1 MRKVL
6 WICNIMLP
14 VIAREFSLSYSNRE
28 GWLSGI
34 FERVKEGEAPF
45 TLSVCFP
52 VTKEQMEVL
61 PAEVLSDGVN
71 VHGIR
76 CFGFL
81 EDLAH
86 PETYDNSLEERFC
99 RIFAADK
106 PDMIHIFGTEFPHTL
121 AAVRAF
127 DNPKRT
133 LIGIQGLCHEIA
145 RVYMADLPEKVQN
158 MVTLRDFLRRDS
170 LKQQQE
176 KFIKRGEYEIEAIEK
191 TGYITGRTAFD
202 RRGTSYV
209 NERAIYYR
217 MNETMRDSFYEGE
230 WDRNACEEHSIFLG
244 QGDYPLKGLHFL
256 LEAMPKILAMYPD
269 TRLYV
274 AGNRITAHHTLK
286 EKIKLP
292 AYGKYLL
299 TLIRRYHLEDKVTFT
314 GNLPEQEMK
323 ERFLKSHVFVCASV
337 LENSPNTV
345 GEAMLLGVPVAASWA
360 GGIPDMIT
368 DGQEGLL
375 FAKGDPEKLAEA
387 VLRIFGDEAFCAKI
401 SEAEKRRARMAHNGV
416 LNYERLLEIYKD
428 ICES

>member
-99 RIFAADK
+99 QIFAADK

-158 MVTLRDFLRRDS
+158 MVTLRDFLRKDS

-176 KFIKRGEYEIEAIEK
+176 KFIKRG
-191 TGYITGRTAFD
+191 
-202 RRGTSYV
+202 
-209 NERAIYYR
+209 
-217 MNETMRDSFYEGE
+217 
-230 WDRNACEEHSIFLG
+230 
-244 QGDYPLKGLHFL
+244 
-256 LEAMPKILAMYPD
+256 
-269 TRLYV
+269 
-274 AGNRITAHHTLK
+274 
-286 EKIKLP
+286 
-292 AYGKYLL
+292 
-299 TLIRRYHLEDKVTFT
+299 
-314 GNLPEQEMK
+314 
-323 ERFLKSHVFVCASV
+323 
-337 LENSPNTV
+337 
-345 GEAMLLGVPVAASWA
+345 
-360 GGIPDMIT
+360 
-368 DGQEGLL
+368 
-375 FAKGDPEKLAEA
+375 
-387 VLRIFGDEAFCAKI
+387 
-401 SEAEKRRARMAHNGV
+401 
-416 LNYERLLEIYKD
+416 
-428 ICES
+428 